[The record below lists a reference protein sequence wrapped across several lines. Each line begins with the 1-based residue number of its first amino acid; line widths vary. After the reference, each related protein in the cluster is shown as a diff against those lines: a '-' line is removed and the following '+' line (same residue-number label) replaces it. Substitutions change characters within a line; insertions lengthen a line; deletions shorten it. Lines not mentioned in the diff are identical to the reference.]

1 MRFSIRDLLW
11 VTLVVAMGLGW
22 WVDHRR
28 ILRNLDRESRL
39 AKTWRLRTGALEKG
53 LKDEPVPSK
62 RGSRITA
69 GKSCGSQTSSS

>member
-62 RGSRITA
+62 RGSRMNRCPRKGA
-69 GKSCGSQTSSS
+69 QG